1 MLCPFLL
8 QRRKQMDEPVRPDS
22 RLEVSVSFGRFEN
35 DALSWEKWSS
45 FSPNKYLDEAGSL
58 STPGS
63 VAQKKAYFEAHYK
76 KIATKKSEQFEQEN
90 QMEPV
95 ASSRD
100 EPTIDNHNES
110 SSGMHANFESCN
122 GEKSN
127 GVVAHEVMVDE
138 AKDEDTSTV
147 VVEQGACSNG
157 FTDMAILEEEKEEAS
172 TAVEDLNPMDEEAKK
187 ETNVLVADDGWNG
200 EEAVPVEEETPLK
213 DPEHAEHPPESKN
226 TVKQITEL
234 RKQSSKLN
242 AGNINQKVTQT
253 KMERNLTGTKI
264 KVVSPAV
271 KHSQAS
277 TPKYSK
283 PSLMSTPTSASLS
296 GKKKLNRSMVVESKR
311 VAPTSLHMS
320 LSLGPAKSS
329 TPFGMTRKSL
339 IMEKMGDKDIVR
351 RAFKSFQSQINGKP
365 TDGKSSTL
373 KQVKVSSTAS
383 EMISPSLTP
392 RKENKGLRNAAEKM
406 VNRRNQSDSDQQS
419 KPLLSGRS
427 HKSSGLDK
435 KNTIVVSPSVGLK
448 GDEKDEKR
456 KEFLSNLKAKSIV
469 REAENAQ
476 VGAKSKE
483 EKTPEIR
490 KLRQSH
496 NFKANPLPSFYR
508 HGKDHPEKESAGNKT
523 ANRRPAAASSNR

>member
-8 QRRKQMDEPVRPDS
+8 QPRKQMDEPVRPDS

-100 EPTIDNHNES
+100 EPTIDDHNES

-127 GVVAHEVMVDE
+127 GVVAREVMVDE

-147 VVEQGACSNG
+147 VLEQGAYSNG
-157 FTDMAILEEEKEEAS
+157 FIDMAILDEEKEEAS

-200 EEAVPVEEETPLK
+200 EEAVPAEEETPL
-213 DPEHAEHPPESKN
+213 
-226 TVKQITEL
+226 I
-234 RKQSSKLN
+234 RILN
-242 AGNINQKVTQT
+242 MQNIRLKARIQVTQT

-264 KVVSPAV
+264 KVASPAV

-283 PSLMSTPTSASLS
+283 PSLISTPTSASLS
-296 GKKKLNRSMVVESKR
+296 GKKKLNQSMVVESKR

-329 TPFGMTRKSL
+329 TPFGMTRKSM

-351 RAFKSFQSQINGKP
+351 RAFKSFQSQINGLP
-365 TDGKSSTL
+365 TDGKSSTI

-392 RKENKGLRNAAEKM
+392 QKENKGLRNAAEKM
-406 VNRRNQSDSDQQS
+406 VNRKNQWDQQS
-419 KPLLSGRS
+419 KPLLWGRS
-427 HKSSGLDK
+427 HKSSGQHK

-456 KEFLSNLKAKSIV
+456 KEFLCNLKAKSIA

-476 VGAKSKE
+476 LSAKSKE

-508 HGKDHPEKESAGNKT
+508 RGKDHPEKESAGNKT
-523 ANRRPAAASSNR
+523 ANRRPAAASSNG

>member
-1 MLCPFLL
+1 
-8 QRRKQMDEPVRPDS
+8 MDEPVKSDS

-76 KIATKKSEQFEQEN
+76 KIATLKSEQEN
-90 QMEPV
+90 PMEPV
-95 ASSRD
+95 ASSQD
-100 EPTIDNHNES
+100 EPIINDHNES

-127 GVVAHEVMVDE
+127 GVVAHEAMVDE
-138 AKDEDTSTV
+138 AKNEDTSTV
-147 VVEQGACSNG
+147 VVEQGTCSNG
-157 FTDMAILEEEKEEAS
+157 FTDMVILEEEKEEAS
-172 TAVEDLNPMDEEAKK
+172 TAIEDLNAMDEEAKK
-187 ETNVLVADDGWNG
+187 ELNVLVADPGSNR
-200 EEAVPVEEETPLK
+200 EEALPVEEETPLK

-226 TVKQITEL
+226 TVEQVTEP
-234 RKQSSKLN
+234 RKRSSKLN

-253 KMERNLTGTKI
+253 KTERNLTGTKI
-264 KVVSPAV
+264 KVASPAV
-271 KHSQAS
+271 KHSLAS

-283 PSLMSTPTSASLS
+283 PSLISTPTSASLS

-320 LSLGPAKSS
+320 LSLGPAKSLN
-329 TPFGMTRKSL
+329 PFGMTRKSL

-351 RAFKSFQSQINGKP
+351 RAFKSFQSQINGHP
-365 TDGKSSTL
+365 ADEKSSTL
-373 KQVKVSSTAS
+373 KQVSSTTS
-383 EMISPSLTP
+383 EMKISPSLTP

-406 VNRRNQSDSDQQS
+406 ANRRNQSDQQS
-419 KPLLSGRS
+419 KPLLSSRS

-435 KNTIVVSPSVGLK
+435 KNTTVVSPSVILK
-448 GDEKDEKR
+448 GDEKAEKR
-456 KEFLSNLKAKSIV
+456 KEFLRNLEAKSIA

-476 VGAKSKE
+476 LGAKSKD
-483 EKTPEIR
+483 EKTPEVR

-496 NFKANPLPSFYR
+496 NFKATPLPSFYR
-508 HGKDHPEKESAGNKT
+508 RQGKDHPEKDSSEGSKA
-523 ANRRPAAASSNR
+523 AQRRPAAASSNR

>member
-8 QRRKQMDEPVRPDS
+8 QPREQMDEPVRPDS

-100 EPTIDNHNES
+100 EPTIDDHNES

-127 GVVAHEVMVDE
+127 GVVAREVMVDE

-187 ETNVLVADDGWNG
+187 ETNVLVAEDGWNG

-226 TVKQITEL
+226 TLKQIIEL

-264 KVVSPAV
+264 KVASPAV

-283 PSLMSTPTSASLS
+283 PSLISTPTSASLS

-351 RAFKSFQSQINGKP
+351 RAFKSFQSQINGHP

-383 EMISPSLTP
+383 EMISSSLTP
-392 RKENKGLRNAAEKM
+392 RKENKGLRNAAEKT
-406 VNRRNQSDSDQQS
+406 VNRRNQSDQQS
-419 KPLLSGRS
+419 KPLLWGS
-427 HKSSGLDK
+427 HKNSGLHK
-435 KNTIVVSPSVGLK
+435 KNTIDVSPSVGLK

-456 KEFLSNLKAKSIV
+456 KEFLCNLKAKSIA

-476 VGAKSKE
+476 LSAKSKE

-490 KLRQSH
+490 NLRQSH

-508 HGKDHPEKESAGNKT
+508 RGKDHQEKESAGNKT
-523 ANRRPAAASSNR
+523 AHRRPAAASSNR